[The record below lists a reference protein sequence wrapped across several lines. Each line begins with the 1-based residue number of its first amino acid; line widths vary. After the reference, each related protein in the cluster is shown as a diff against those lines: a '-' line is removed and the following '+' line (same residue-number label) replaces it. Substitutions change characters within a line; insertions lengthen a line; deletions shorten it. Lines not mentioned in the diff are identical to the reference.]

1 MNMREDQDL
10 HEKQSTFDFKG
21 FIFSLLNH
29 WPLFLLSFILAFA
42 VAYYINVRKLPIY
55 LIENLV
61 SIRDDQN
68 PFFTTNTSLT
78 FNWGGTTD
86 KVNTSVITLKS
97 RSHNEKV
104 VDRLQYYMSYLKDG
118 NFQKID
124 AYKQTP
130 FFVEID
136 TLNWQILN
144 HPIKVVFKDSVNF
157 TLSTDFDDG
166 KNFEFQNYGSKE
178 KKSQFVESGTYKKEF
193 SIGQKINEPFF
204 SGTFMPNPEVI
215 SQPGTS
221 YYLVFRDFNQ
231 TVANYL
237 GIRVNPE
244 NKAASV
250 LRMGLTGNNKAKLV
264 DYLNTSVQVLS
275 DDMLERK
282 NLFATKTI
290 KFIDSSLA
298 QKSAE
303 LSNVED
309 ELNKFKNKHAIMDLE
324 REGAEISSKLNELD
338 IRREMV
344 NRELEYYNIL
354 EEYLVT
360 RSDYRDVP
368 APSVAGIS
376 ESSVV
381 SGVGKII
388 ALAEERSKLQY
399 SFKEDAP
406 IFHDI
411 DRQINAVK
419 SVLLENIRS
428 SNSLKNRELNSINR
442 DISHYEN
449 EIRKLPQEQQDLLKI
464 ERRYNLSE
472 STYNLF
478 LSKRSEAGLVKAANV
493 SDVLV
498 IDPAKDTGGGKIGPN
513 TQLNYV
519 MAGLYGL
526 FIPVFIVFARV
537 FFDNKIRDIKQLEKI
552 TPIPVLGMV
561 GKSKA
566 VSNLAV
572 LESPKSAISE
582 AFRNLRSSLQFLYK
596 EQGTTGS
603 KTVLITSSISGEGK
617 SFCAINL
624 VSVFALSDK
633 KAVLVDLDLR
643 KPKISKYFDMDNSI
657 GVSDFLINEADL
669 NSIIKK
675 TEYENLDIVTSGR
688 TPPNPSELL
697 IGERFTLLLEK
708 LKERYDYI
716 VLDSPPIG
724 LVTDSLDISK
734 KVDATLYIARYNYT
748 GKNMFAY
755 INEKYRRGEIENI
768 SVVMNGHIGRGGY
781 GYGYN
786 YNYGYGSYRYGYG
799 YGYTNQGY
807 HDEPPNPSFWSRIKN
822 KIKKD

>member
-1 MNMREDQDL
+1 MREDQEL
-10 HEKQSTFDFKG
+10 REKQSTFDFKG
-21 FIFSLLNH
+21 FLFSLLKH
-29 WPLFLLSFILAFA
+29 WPLFVLSFVIAFGA
-42 VAYYINVRKLPIY
+42 AYYINARKLPIF

-68 PFFTTNTSLT
+68 PFFTSNTSLT

-86 KVNTSVITLKS
+86 KVNTSIITLKS

-104 VDRLQYYMSYLKDG
+104 VERLGYYMTYLREG
-118 NFQKID
+118 NFQRID

-130 FFVEID
+130 FLVDVD
-136 TLNWQILN
+136 TAAWQILN
-144 HPIKVVFKDSVNF
+144 LPIKVVFKDSVNF
-157 TLSTDFDDG
+157 NLSVHIPEE
-166 KNFEFQNYGSKE
+166 KEMEFQKFGTKE
-178 KKSQFVESGTYKKEF
+178 KTTRFFGLEEF
-193 SIGQKINEPFF
+193 SKNYTIGQKIGEPFF
-204 SGTFMPNPEVI
+204 QGTFMPNPDVI
-215 SQPGTS
+215 STPGIP
-221 YYLVFRDFNQ
+221 YYIIFKDFDQ
-231 TVANYL
+231 SVSGYL
-237 GIRVNPE
+237 GVRVNPE
-244 NKAASV
+244 NRNASV
-250 LRMGLTGNNKAKLV
+250 LRMGLTGSNKAKLV

-309 ELNKFKNKHAIMDLE
+309 ELNKFKNRHSIFDLE

-338 IRREMV
+338 VRREMV
-344 NRELEYYNIL
+344 SRELEYYNIL
-354 EEYLVT
+354 EDYLIT

-376 ESSVV
+376 ESSIV

-388 ALAEERSKLQY
+388 SLAEERNKLQY

-406 IFHDI
+406 IFNDI

-428 SNSLKNRELNSINR
+428 SNSLKHRELTSINR
-442 DISHYEN
+442 DISQYEGQ
-449 EIRKLPQEQQDLLKI
+449 IRKLPQEQQDLLKI

-472 STYNLF
+472 NTYNLF

-493 SDVLV
+493 SDVMV

-526 FIPVFIVFARV
+526 FIPIFIVFARV
-537 FFDNKIRDIKQLEKI
+537 FFDSKIRDIKQLEKI
-552 TPIPVLGMV
+552 TPLPVLGMV

-572 LESPKSAISE
+572 LQNPKSAISE

-596 EQGTTGS
+596 EQGVVGA

-624 VSVFALSDK
+624 GSVFALSDK
-633 KAVLVDLDLR
+633 KAVIVDLDLR
-643 KPKISKYFDMDNSI
+643 KPKISKYFDLDNTI
-657 GVSDFLINEADL
+657 GVTDFLINEAELDVV
-669 NSIIKK
+669 IQK
-675 TEYENLDIVTSGR
+675 TDYENLDVVTSGR

-697 IGERFTLLLEK
+697 IGERFK
-708 LKERYDYI
+708 LMLNELKKRYDYI
-716 VLDSPPIG
+716 ILDSPPIG

-734 KVDATLYIARYNYT
+734 NVDATLYIARYNYT
-748 GKNMFAY
+748 KKNMFAY
-755 INEKYRRGEIENI
+755 INEKYRRGEVENI

-786 YNYGYGSYRYGYG
+786 YNYGYGTYRYGYG
-799 YGYTNQGY
+799 YGYNYQGY
-807 HDEPPNPSFWSRIKN
+807 HDTQSNPSFWSRIRN
-822 KIKKD
+822 KIKGE

>member
-1 MNMREDQDL
+1 MKEDQDL
-10 HEKQSTFDFKG
+10 YEKQSTFDFRG
-21 FIFSLLNH
+21 FLFSLLKH
-29 WPLFLLSFILAFA
+29 WPLFVLSFVIAFGI
-42 VAYYINVRKLPIY
+42 AYYINVRKQPIY

-86 KVNTSVITLKS
+86 KVNTSIITLKS

-104 VDRLQYYMSYLKDG
+104 VDRLAYYMTYLREG
-118 NFQKID
+118 NYQKVD

-136 TLNWQILN
+136 TARWQILN
-144 HPIKVVFKDSVNF
+144 QPIKIVFKDSVNF
-157 TLSTDFDDG
+157 NLSINFSEQGEFPFQNFGTKEKGTRFVDA
-166 KNFEFQNYGSKE
+166 KNFSKD
-178 KKSQFVESGTYKKEF
+178 F
-193 SIGQKINEPFF
+193 SIGQRISEPFF
-204 SGTFMPNPEVI
+204 SGIFMPNPEVI
-215 SQPGTS
+215 SKPGTP
-221 YYLVFRDFNQ
+221 YYIVFRDFNQ
-231 TVANYL
+231 TVAGYL
-237 GIRVNPE
+237 GVRVNPE
-244 NKAASV
+244 NRNASV
-250 LRMGLTGNNKAKLV
+250 LRMGLTGHNKAKMV
-264 DYLNTSVQVLS
+264 DYLNTSVRVLS
-275 DDMLERK
+275 EDMLNRK

-298 QKSAE
+298 EKSAE
-303 LSNVED
+303 LTNVED
-309 ELNKFKNKHAIMDLE
+309 ELNQFKNKHSILDLE

-338 IRREMV
+338 VRREMA
-344 NRELEYYNIL
+344 NRELEYYEIL
-354 EEYLVT
+354 EQYLIT

-376 ESSVV
+376 ESSII

-388 ALAEERSKLQY
+388 SLAEERSKLQY

-406 IFHDI
+406 IFNDI

-428 SNSLKNRELNSINR
+428 SSSLKNRELNAIR
-442 DISHYEN
+442 QDIARYEG

-493 SDVLV
+493 SDVMT
-498 IDPAKDTGGGKIGPN
+498 IDLAKDTGGGKIGPN

-519 MAGLYGL
+519 MAGLYAL
-526 FIPVFIVFARV
+526 FIPIFIVFARV
-537 FFDNKIRDIKQLEKI
+537 FFDTKIRDIKQLEKI
-552 TPIPVLGMV
+552 TPIPVLGMI
-561 GKSKA
+561 GKSRS

-596 EQGTTGS
+596 EQGVMGS

-633 KAVLVDLDLR
+633 KAIIVDLDLR
-643 KPKISKYFDMDNSI
+643 KPKISKYFNIDNTI
-657 GVSDFLINEADL
+657 GVSDFLINETDIDG
-669 NSIIKK
+669 IIKE
-675 TEYENLDIVTSGR
+675 TDYQNLNIITSGR

-697 IGERFTLLLEK
+697 IGERFKLMLEL

-724 LVTDSLDISK
+724 IVTDSLDISK
-734 KVDATLYIARYNYT
+734 NVDATLYIARYNYT
-748 GKNMFAY
+748 KKAMFAY
-755 INEKYRRGEIENI
+755 INEKYRRGEVKNI
-768 SVVMNGHIGRGGY
+768 SVVMNGHIGQGGY

-799 YGYTNQGY
+799 YGYSNQGY
-807 HDEPPNPSFWSRIKN
+807 HDNSVNPSFWQRIKS
-822 KIKKD
+822 KLKKE